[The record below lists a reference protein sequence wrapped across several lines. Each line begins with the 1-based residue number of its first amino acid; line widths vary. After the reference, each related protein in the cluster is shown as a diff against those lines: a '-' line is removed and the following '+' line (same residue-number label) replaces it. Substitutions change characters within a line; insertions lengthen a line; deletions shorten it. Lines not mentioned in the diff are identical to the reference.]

1 MFKKIDLGQI
11 DQGQVKCYAEAS
23 LDFNPIHLDEDF
35 AKAAGLESRIA
46 HGMLSMGL
54 ASKALVDWGFSLD
67 KLIKFSSKFKD
78 KVFLGERLI
87 AIFLSQSRLE
97 SGFQVD
103 WKLSKE
109 DGSDVLIAEALFA
122 D

>member
-1 MFKKIDLGQI
+1 MFEKIDLGQI
-11 DQGQVKCYAEAS
+11 DSDQVKCYSEAS

-35 AKAAGLESRIA
+35 AKAAGLEGRIA

-54 ASKALVDWGFSLD
+54 ASKALGDWGFSLD
-67 KLIKFSSKFKD
+67 KLIRFSSKFKD
-78 KVFLGERLI
+78 KVFLGERLFAVYI
-87 AIFLSQSRLE
+87 SQTRLD

-109 DGSDVLIAEALFA
+109 DGTDVLIAEALFA

>member
-1 MFKKIDLGQI
+1 MFEKIDLGQV
-11 DQGQVKCYAEAS
+11 DQVQVKCYAEAS

-35 AKAAGLESRIA
+35 AKAAGLEGRIA

-54 ASKALVDWGFSLD
+54 ASKALGDWGFSLD

-78 KVFLGERLI
+78 KVFLGERLF
-87 AIFLSQSRLE
+87 AIYISQTRLE
-97 SGFQVD
+97 SGLQVD

-109 DGSDVLIAEALFA
+109 DGSDVLTAEAIFA

>member
-1 MFKKIDLGQI
+1 MFEKIDLGQV
-11 DQGQVKCYAEAS
+11 DQEQVKCYAEAS

-35 AKAAGLESRIA
+35 AKAAGLEGRIA

-54 ASKALVDWGFSLD
+54 ASKALGDWGFSLD

-78 KVFLGERLI
+78 KVFLGERLFAVYI
-87 AIFLSQSRLE
+87 SQTRLE
-97 SGFQVD
+97 SGLQVD

-109 DGSDVLIAEALFA
+109 DGSDVLTAEAIFA